1 MSMAWIRTST
11 SRFAAPLGAIVLA
24 AALGGCTLGPEPPVE
39 PPTTPVDYRA
49 MLDQFSKRLLDAGA
63 PAVLVQVRVGTE
75 KWSQAY
81 GVRNIASRATAE
93 VSGPVHVG
101 NVTKS
106 MVAVAVLKLA
116 EEGVLQLDAP
126 ASAYLPEFGPVLHPP
141 EPVSVRQLLQHRS
154 GMPSVNGPLFDP
166 ATVRQAL
173 TQSVPLAEL
182 LAMAGRLPWEKRLA
196 QGFEYSHSNY
206 IALAMIVERIRGRP
220 IGDVIRTDIVEPL
233 DLSGTR
239 MTAPGPPPSSMVH
252 GYISLDGQ
260 PLDVTYP
267 AAQIGNA
274 ALGMVSTVA
283 DLNSFYQAL
292 LQNRLLQPATT
303 KEMQSPPYAS
313 YGLGVFRWNDLCTN
327 DFYYGH
333 SGDVPG
339 YGTIALASADG
350 TRQLAMAVAY
360 PPEPLQP
367 GVNPAVQEMETI
379 AVDALNATC

>member
-1 MSMAWIRTST
+1 MSMAWIRTS
-11 SRFAAPLGAIVLA
+11 SFRFAAALGAVVFA
-24 AALGGCTLGPEPPVE
+24 TALGGCTLIPEPP
-39 PPTTPVDYRA
+39 PPNTPADFRA
-49 MLDQFSKRLLDAGA
+49 LLDQFSKRLLDAGA
-63 PAVLVQVRVGTE
+63 PAVLVQVRTGTD
-75 KWSQAY
+75 KWSRAY
-81 GVRNIASRATAE
+81 GVRNLASRATAE

-106 MVAVAVLKLA
+106 MVAVSVLKLA

-126 ASAYLPEFGPVLHPP
+126 ASAYLPGFDQLLHPP

-173 TQSVPLAEL
+173 TQSLSLADR
-182 LAMAGRLPWEKRLA
+182 LALAGTMPWEKKLA

-206 IALAMIVERIRGRP
+206 IALAMIVERLRGRP
-220 IGDVIRTDIVEPL
+220 IGDVIRADIVEPL

-252 GYISLDGQ
+252 GYIMLEGQ

-274 ALGMVSTVA
+274 AAGMVSTVA
-283 DLNSFYQAL
+283 DLNSFYRAL
-292 LQNRLLQPATT
+292 LQHKLLKPATV
-303 KEMQSPPYAS
+303 KEMQSPVYAR

-360 PPEPLQP
+360 PPEPLKT
-367 GVNPAVQEMETI
+367 GASPALQEMETM

>member
-1 MSMAWIRTST
+1 MSMAWIRTS
-11 SRFAAPLGAIVLA
+11 SFRIAAALGAVVFA
-24 AALGGCTLGPEPPVE
+24 TALGGCTLIPEPP
-39 PPTTPVDYRA
+39 TPNTPADFRA
-49 MLDQFSKRLLDAGA
+49 LLDQFSKRLLDAGA
-63 PAVLVQVRVGTE
+63 PAVLVQVRAGTD

-81 GVRNIASRATAE
+81 GVRNLASRATAE

-106 MVAVAVLKLA
+106 MVAVSVLKLA

-126 ASAYLPEFGPVLHPP
+126 ASAYLPGFDQILRPP

-173 TQSVPLAEL
+173 TQSLSLAER
-182 LAMAGRLPWEKRLA
+182 LAMAGAMPWEKKLA

-206 IALAMIVERIRGRP
+206 IALAMIVERLRGRP
-220 IGDVIRTDIVEPL
+220 IGDVIRADIVEPL

-239 MTAPGPPPSSMVH
+239 MTAAGPPPSSMVH
-252 GYISLDGQ
+252 GYIMLEGQ
-260 PLDVTYP
+260 RLDVTYP

-274 ALGMVSTVA
+274 AAGMVSTVA

-292 LQNRLLQPATT
+292 LQHKLLKPATV
-303 KEMQSPPYAS
+303 KEMQSPVYAR

-360 PPEPLQP
+360 PPEPLKS
-367 GVNPAVQEMETI
+367 GVSPALQEMETM

>member
-1 MSMAWIRTST
+1 MLEPYSEE
-11 SRFAAPLGAIVLA
+11 LLQEGALA
-24 AALGGCTLGPEPPVE
+24 VVVE
-39 PPTTPVDYRA
+39 A
-49 MLDQFSKRLLDAGA
+49 
-63 PAVLVQVRVGTE
+63 RVGSE
-75 KWSQAY
+75 KWAHAVGARSRDG
-81 GVRNIASRATAE
+81 GVPVRP
-93 VSGPVHVG
+93 GDPVHVG
-101 NVTKS
+101 GITQT
-106 MVAVAVLKLA
+106 MVAVSVLKLA

-126 ASAYLPEFGPVLHPP
+126 ASAYLPGFDQLLHPP

-173 TQSVPLAEL
+173 TQSLSLADR
-182 LAMAGRLPWEKRLA
+182 LALAGTMPWEKKLA

-206 IALAMIVERIRGRP
+206 IALAMIVERLRGRP
-220 IGDVIRTDIVEPL
+220 IGDVIRADIVEPL

-239 MTAPGPPPSSMVH
+239 MTALGPPPSSMVH
-252 GYISLDGQ
+252 GYIMLDDQ

-274 ALGMVSTVA
+274 AAGMVSTVA
-283 DLNSFYQAL
+283 DLNSFYRAL
-292 LQNRLLQPATT
+292 LQHKLLKPATV
-303 KEMQSPPYAS
+303 KEMQSPVYAR

-360 PPEPLQP
+360 PPEPLKT
-367 GVNPAVQEMETI
+367 GASPALQEMETM